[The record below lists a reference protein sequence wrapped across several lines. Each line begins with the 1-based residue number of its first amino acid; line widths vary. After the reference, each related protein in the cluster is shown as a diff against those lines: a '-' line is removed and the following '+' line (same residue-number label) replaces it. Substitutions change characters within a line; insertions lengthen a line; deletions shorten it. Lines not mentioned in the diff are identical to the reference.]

1 MHLSEKFTLYE
12 AKNFTQADLWT
23 RITKSTY
30 DVWKKDPSREVRR
43 LAIVPEYT
51 IKAQSIFRANH
62 GGTYHQVQIWQDNK
76 VIYQSG
82 LHHDHWGDIA
92 LHWLIQEG
100 RIPPMP
106 EGQLMQS
113 TQFIRDELNIDY
125 DVLEVKRLKDLP

>member
-1 MHLSEKFTLYE
+1 MYSPEKFTVYQSPYPVGNVWIEMTKAQYE
-12 AKNFTQADLWT
+12 ERKALGC
-23 RITKSTY
+23 
-30 DVWKKDPSREVRR
+30 KDRK

-62 GGTYHQVQIWQDNK
+62 GGTYHQVQIWQDSK

-92 LHWLIQEG
+92 LPWLIKEG

-106 EGQLMQS
+106 EGQSMQS
-113 TQFIRDELNIDY
+113 TQYIRDELNIDY
-125 DVLEVKRLKDLP
+125 DVVEVKRLKDLL